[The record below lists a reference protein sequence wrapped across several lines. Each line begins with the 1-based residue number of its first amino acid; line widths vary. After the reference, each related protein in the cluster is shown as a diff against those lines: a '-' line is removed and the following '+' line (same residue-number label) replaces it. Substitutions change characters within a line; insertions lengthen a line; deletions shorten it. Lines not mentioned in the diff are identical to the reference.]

1 MADNNRLAVLNSVRL
16 SGTTQELMERLN
28 DNFTELDERNTDTQA
43 ALDDK
48 VDKETGKGLSS
59 NDYTTAEKNKLA
71 GVNAGAQVNVLEG
84 VQVNGSDLPIS
95 GKKVNIPYDLSSFIT
110 NTVDT
115 LVNYYKKSETYTKT
129 EVNTLIGNIKTIQIQ
144 VVQTLPATGQSN
156 IIYLVPKTGST
167 TGSYTEYIWVADISS
182 FEEIGDT
189 DVDLSNYPTIAEM
202 NAAIATALTSYYT
215 SAQIDTLL
223 SGKADKTQLNDYL
236 PKTTKYGASLSVS
249 GRSVQLKDQDGNNL
263 GSPIQTQDTTYSPAT
278 TSADGLMSSTD
289 KSKLNG
295 ISAGANKVE
304 ASNTNGYIKIDGV
317 EVKVYELPA
326 IDQITEYSFT
336 AASWGSAV
344 GGIYTLTLPATGAKR
359 PLVCYNNNNEQVM
372 VTLAY
377 NGTNITAK
385 SDEQFAGKILAI

>member
-1 MADNNRLAVLNSVRL
+1 MADNNRLAVLNSIRL
-16 SGTTQELMERLN
+16 SGTTQELVERLN

-43 ALDDK
+43 VLDDK

-84 VQVNGSDLPIS
+84 VQVNGTDLPIS

-167 TGSYTEYIWVADISS
+167 TGSYTEYIWVADTSS

-223 SGKADKTQLNDYL
+223 GGKADKT
-236 PKTTKYGASLSVS
+236 V
-249 GRSVQLKDQDGNNL
+249 
-263 GSPIQTQDTTYSPAT
+263 AT
-278 TSADGLMSSTD
+278 ESANGLMSSTD

-317 EVKVYELPA
+317 DVKVYELPA